1 KVEVVTHTFQLA
13 IAQRILQIPLATT
26 DSEDLLVWKGEP
38 SGEFSKIMAIT
49 TSIKNSTLDLE
60 DFLELHSY
68 ISQSTLQTFN
78 HKREMSSMWFRGR
91 KQSPQIRIL
100 EHGLLGSSKKG
111 TNEQC
116 KVFCCALWAIWN
128 SRNQLVH
135 ERKIVSGR
143 DLVHRIKAYLAEIE
157 TVGMEK
163 LTLKTVEVQRHWEA
177 RTQDTIHFV
186 AAFDT
191 NRYRSVSGV
200 IVRDWRGELR
210 ALKTTLHSNIS
221 SLFLTVI
228 KKCQATGMDKSIIG
242 VVIRDIQKHSSRFQE
257 IIFQFIQKSENYQ
270 AHKLAKET
278 LEKGEE
284 RNLVGTER
292 ICNEKLLQEELARNP
307 D

>member
-1 KVEVVTHTFQLA
+1 MEYIRRGKWRLLLIPFNWPLRKEYYRSHLQ
-13 IAQRILQIPLATT
+13 LQI
-26 DSEDLLVWKGEP
+26 V
-38 SGEFSKIMAIT
+38 KIC
-49 TSIKNSTLDLE
+49 SFGK
-60 DFLELHSY
+60 
-68 ISQSTLQTFN
+68 
-78 HKREMSSMWFRGR
+78 
-91 KQSPQIRIL
+91 
-100 EHGLLGSSKKG
+100 
-111 TNEQC
+111 C

-135 ERKIVSGR
+135 ERKIVSGM

-163 LTLKTVEVQRHWEA
+163 RTLKTIE
-177 RTQDTIHFV
+177 DTIRFD

-191 NRYRSVSGV
+191 NRYRSASGV

-221 SLFLTVI
+221 SPFLAEAYACLQATVI
-228 KKCQATGMDKSIIG
+228 KKCQAKGMDKSIIG
-242 VVIRDIQKHSSRFQE
+242 AVIRDIQKHSSRFQE
-257 IIFQFIQKSENYQ
+257 IIFQFIQKPENYQ

-284 RNLVGTER
+284 KNLVGTER
-292 ICNEKLLQEELARNP
+292 ICNEELLQEEWARNP

>member
-1 KVEVVTHTFQLA
+1 LHHT
-13 IAQRILQIPLATT
+13 
-26 DSEDLLVWKGEP
+26 E
-38 SGEFSKIMAIT
+38 
-49 TSIKNSTLDLE
+49 
-60 DFLELHSY
+60 
-68 ISQSTLQTFN
+68 
-78 HKREMSSMWFRGR
+78 
-91 KQSPQIRIL
+91 IRIL

-143 DLVHRIKAYLAEIE
+143 DLVHRIKAYLAVIE

-221 SLFLTVI
+221 SPFLVEAYACQQAMVI

-278 LEKGEE
+278 LQKGEE

>member
-1 KVEVVTHTFQLA
+1 
-13 IAQRILQIPLATT
+13 
-26 DSEDLLVWKGEP
+26 
-38 SGEFSKIMAIT
+38 MAIT
-49 TSIKNSTLDLE
+49 TSIKNSTLALE

-91 KQSPQIRIL
+91 KQSPHQNTRTCL
-100 EHGLLGSSKKG
+100 TWVFEKG

-163 LTLKTVEVQRHWEA
+163 LTIMGDSK
-177 RTQDTIHFV
+177 
-186 AAFDT
+186 
-191 NRYRSVSGV
+191 
-200 IVRDWRGELR
+200 
-210 ALKTTLHSNIS
+210 
-221 SLFLTVI
+221 TVI
-228 KKCQATGMDKSIIG
+228 KKCQAKGMDKSIIG
-242 VVIRDIQKHSSRFQE
+242 AVIRDIQKHSSRFQE
-257 IIFQFIQKSENYQ
+257 IIFQFIQKPENYQ

-292 ICNEKLLQEELARNP
+292 ICNEELLQEEWARNP

>member
-1 KVEVVTHTFQLA
+1 MTWVTPYRDQNTRTWLTWVF
-13 IAQRILQIPLATT
+13 
-26 DSEDLLVWKGEP
+26 E
-38 SGEFSKIMAIT
+38 
-49 TSIKNSTLDLE
+49 
-60 DFLELHSY
+60 
-68 ISQSTLQTFN
+68 
-78 HKREMSSMWFRGR
+78 
-91 KQSPQIRIL
+91 
-100 EHGLLGSSKKG
+100 KG

-163 LTLKTVEVQRHWEA
+163 RTLKTVEVQRHWEV
-177 RTQDTIHFV
+177 RTHDTIHFD

-191 NRYRSVSGV
+191 NRYRSASGV

-221 SLFLTVI
+221 SPFLAEAYACLQAVKLGLAMGLRSVTIMGDSKTVI
-228 KKCQATGMDKSIIG
+228 KKCQAKGMDKSIIG
-242 VVIRDIQKHSSRFQE
+242 AVIRDIQKHSSRFQE
-257 IIFQFIQKSENYQ
+257 IIFQFIQKPENYQ

-284 RNLVGTER
+284 KNLVGTER
-292 ICNEKLLQEELARNP
+292 ICNEELLQEEWARNP